1 MMPTQP
7 GATRIG
13 LLGGSFDPPHHAH
26 LQLARQAQQALG
38 LEQVRF
44 IIAAQPWQ
52 KTGVSAS
59 QHRLAML
66 QLALQHQDGLVV
78 ETCELERGGPS
89 YAIDTLRELRQR
101 YGSEVMLV
109 WILGSDQYFNLPTW
123 HQHEHLLCY
132 THFAVVQ
139 RQASAKEKNQLEALP
154 EAVALTQPCGQTV
167 RFSMPA
173 LDISS
178 TAIRQAIARG
188 APETIQGMLAPA
200 VLTYI
205 LDHHLYQSP
214 L

>member
-1 MMPTQP
+1 MTEAKP
-7 GATRIG
+7 GVMRIG
-13 LLGGSFDPPHHAH
+13 LLGGSFDPPHYAH

-38 LEQVRF
+38 LDQVRF

-52 KTGVSAS
+52 KTGVSAT
-59 QHRLAML
+59 QHRLSML
-66 QLALQHQDGLVV
+66 QLALQQQDGLAI
-78 ETCELERGGPS
+78 ETCELERAGPS

-123 HQHEHLLCY
+123 QEHEHLWCY

-139 RQASAKEKNQLEALP
+139 RQASGQEKEQLEALP
-154 EAVALTQPCGQTV
+154 EAAALTQPCGQTV

-188 APETIQGMLAPA
+188 VPETIQGMLAPA